1 MGNIKFKIGDHCI
14 RTTNDILVCPP
25 GTKCTIIDG
34 PFEPYNISNNEE
46 EVWQVKLTTTSGSE
60 SESRWYASKLE
71 LDPDY
76 TTPDIVKYKY
86 KKKSMLEMIE

>member
-34 PFEPYNISNNEE
+34 PFEPYKISNNEE
-46 EVWQVKLTTTSGSE
+46 EVWQVKLTTKQGRV
-60 SESRWYASKLE
+60 SESRWYASKLK
-71 LDPDY
+71 LDPEHIDSG
-76 TTPDIVKYKY
+76 IVKY